1 MGLIIWTLAALAG
14 IGLAKSGEVDENDAS
29 TTVAEIARDVVTVG
43 AEQLLKVHAKSKNKS
58 FSGYAKKSDLD
69 QRTIE
74 EVAIPQ
80 NFAGLESQMVPTRL
94 EEQLF
99 RVVDVVENEDYVEIT
114 ARHVWYDNLENYTLW
129 KPEATTQYTAA
140 AIARNIL
147 SNAISPANMRV
158 ASDCTDT
165 KVGKDLDFERKNLVE
180 AFLDPE
186 KGLCAKFGLS
196 LIRDNWDCYV
206 LKNVGYDRGL
216 VIQNGKN
223 LLGVER
229 NESIENLANRVIPFG
244 KDANGNIVWLNN
256 NGNKWVDSPNHFYD
270 YVNYPKAEMFDT
282 GLQIGKD
289 GVTAENIQSKL
300 LAAGQARFTNDKV
313 DIPAVEMKIEFISLG
328 DTEEYIQYR
337 GLDKVYL
344 YDILS
349 IKDTVRGYQYT
360 AQVVAVEHD
369 ILTGMLNSVTI
380 GKLDN
385 WDGTRKIAT
394 WQVPEVNG
402 ENIRLKSIMAGTF
415 APGAIY
421 GDDIAN
427 GTLTV
432 NHLVAHTI
440 TADAIAAHTI
450 TANEISSH
458 TITSDEIDV
467 EELAAAFGTIDVL
480 EAAIANISEAT
491 IVSADISVAQ
501 IKDLTAENF
510 VAHDAVTDRYF
521 IDKLSVR
528 SAQMV
533 QATVGELIVK
543 AADDHYYRLTID
555 ENGEL
560 DTEDVTNSLTSA
572 EINAGETAD
581 GHSAIIE
588 TDLTVADLS
597 ATNLKAI
604 NALID
609 KITASRIDVD
619 ELFARTATI
628 TALNTVDIRGN
639 TYLQLMVQG
648 YGSTYVQ
655 WTDPATETGNTVK
668 NGDVWY
674 KGNPMTHAQMAS
686 FTHNQLATYTH
697 KGLEG
702 YIQYMRKDG
711 AWQEV
716 SDPVEAQHTIAQIAL
731 ETEEVAIRVQDT
743 WEGMASLRVQA
754 LQIEARVS
762 NTEGALTV
770 VNAEIDAIELS
781 VADKYGI
788 VSGIDITSLGVD
800 VSGSKHINLDV
811 DANNYVHMSAS
822 AGIDVKGKRV
832 KVNGKEVFARD
843 DILIL
848 TNGQSESSVI
858 SSMSGKHDWVLI
870 KPYYNAE
877 IDFTYSQDYRSTSAQ
892 YNTNVVQMAK
902 ESAGAA
908 SFGTGASWYQYV
920 LKGDLVRQSSE
931 TPSSGVNFTMHLSN
945 ARGLTN
951 EVTGQAT
958 VNTSGNTATFEISS
972 GHVTRNLC
980 GEGESIWLRLDSAY
994 AYEHIRNLRLVCTCD
1009 STTSRVPCT
1018 VYYFP

>member
-1 MGLIIWTLAALAG
+1 MGLITWLLAAVAAG
-14 IGLAKSGEVDENDAS
+14 GLAKSGEVDENDAS
-29 TTVAEIARDVVTVG
+29 TTVAVIATDVVTVG

-69 QRTIE
+69 QLTVE
-74 EVAIPQ
+74 EKVIPQ
-80 NFAGLESQMVPTRL
+80 NFAGLEAQMIPTRL

-99 RVVDVVENEDYVEIT
+99 RVVDVVENEDYVTIT

-129 KPEATTQYTAA
+129 KPDAETRYSGAQV
-140 AIARNIL
+140 ARNIL

-165 KVGKDLDFERKNLVE
+165 MAGKDLDFERKNLVE
-180 AFLDPE
+180 AFLDPQ
-186 KGLCAKFGLS
+186 KGLCAKYGLS
-196 LIRDNWDCYV
+196 LIRNNWDCYV
-206 LKNVGYDRGL
+206 LKNVGYDRGF
-216 VIQNGKN
+216 VVENGKN

-229 NESIENLANRVIPFG
+229 NESIENLANRVIPYG
-244 KDANGNIVWLNN
+244 KNAKGEIVWLNN
-256 NGNKWVDSPNHFYD
+256 DGKKWVDSPNHFSD

-289 GVTAENIQSKL
+289 GVTAENINSKL
-300 LAAGQARFTNDKV
+300 LTAGQKRFSEEHI
-313 DIPAVEMKIEFISLG
+313 DIPAVEMTIEFISLG
-328 DTEEYIQYR
+328 DTEEYVQYR

-380 GKLDN
+380 GKLNN

-394 WQVPEVNG
+394 WQVPEING
-402 ENIRLKSIMAGTF
+402 ENIRLQSILAGSF

-450 TANEISSH
+450 TSNEIASH

-467 EELAAAFGTIDVL
+467 DELAAAFATIDVL
-480 EAAIANISEAT
+480 EAAIATIAEAT
-491 IVSADISVAQ
+491 IESADISVAN
-501 IKDLTAENF
+501 IKDLTSENF
-510 VAHDAVTDRYF
+510 IAHDAVTDKYF

-533 QATVGELIVK
+533 QATIGELIVK
-543 AADDHYYRLTID
+543 AVDNHYYKLTID

-560 DTEDVTNSLTSA
+560 DTEDVTSTLTNA
-572 EINAGETAD
+572 EITAGETAD

-609 KITASRIDVD
+609 KINASRIDVD
-619 ELFARTATI
+619 ELFARSATI

-648 YGSTYVQ
+648 YGTTYTQ
-655 WTDPATETGNTVK
+655 WTDPASEPNNTVK

-674 KGNPMTHAQMAS
+674 KGNPLTHDQMAS
-686 FTHNQLATYTH
+686 YTHNDLALYTH

-702 YIQYMRKDG
+702 YIQYIRKDG
-711 AWQEV
+711 AWMETF
-716 SDPVEAQHTIAQIAL
+716 DPVEAQHTIAQIAI
-731 ETEEVAIRVQDT
+731 ETAEVAIRVQDS
-743 WEGMASLRVQA
+743 WEGIAALRVQA
-754 LQIEARVS
+754 GQISARVS
-762 NTEGALTV
+762 DNEGAIT
-770 VNAEIDAIELS
+770 NIQAEIDAIELS
-781 VADKYGI
+781 VADKYGK
-788 VSGIDITSLGVD
+788 VSGISIETAGVQ
-800 VSGSKHINLDV
+800 VSGSKYINLDV
-811 DANNYVHMSAS
+811 SSTNYVHINSS
-822 AGIDVKGKRV
+822 GIDVKGNRV

-843 DILIL
+843 DIIIL

-877 IDFTYSQDYRSTSAQ
+877 IDWKYSQDYRSTSAT
-892 YNTNVVQMAK
+892 YNTNVVAMAK
-902 ESAGAA
+902 ESAGAS

-920 LKGDLVRQSSE
+920 LEGDIIVGSGE
-931 TPSSGVNFTMHLSN
+931 THSSGVAFTMHLSN
-945 ARGLTN
+945 ARALSN
-951 EVTGQAT
+951 EVTGTAT
-958 VNTSGNTATFEISS
+958 VNTSGNTVTFSISS

-980 GEGESIWLRLDSAY
+980 GEGETIWLRLDSAY
-994 AYEHIRNLRLVCTCD
+994 AYEHVRNLRLVCTCD